1 MSCTAALPEGG
12 SQAYTVTL
20 AREGIGWKVTDV
32 QLAFDS
38 SSNAG
43 TGTSSTSGTVPS
55 DAGMDA
61 GAATPDPTST
71 DGTPVTDPSS
81 AQ

>member
-43 TGTSSTSGTVPS
+43 SGTSSTSGTVTS
-55 DAGMDA
+55 DAA
-61 GAATPDPTST
+61 GADASSPTST
-71 DGTPVTDPSS
+71 DGTPVTEPSS